1 MRVASR
7 PSNMI
12 EPTCTPPFGGS
23 TDCRPRLISPGNDD
37 PDRADKAAGGEPAEH
52 GDLAMSRVAGQLMN
66 RNDIEIKKLMVD

>member
-12 EPTCTPPFGGS
+12 ESTCTPPLGGGA

-37 PDRADKAAGGEPAEH
+37 PDRADKAAGGARFPAH
-52 GDLAMSRVAGQLMN
+52 
-66 RNDIEIKKLMVD
+66 